1 MRRALIAAA
10 WIAITPVFFSAFA
23 ETAEQAAARQEAEDN
38 YRRMNARVDDLFAAI
53 ESMQKR
59 FNAMQDDVRKLS
71 EEVSRATDKAKD
83 PATQENLKQLAK
95 AIEEVDKKRVAD
107 RDKLL
112 DAFAGLEKN
121 IVSLGSG
128 SGKTKADAPKTT
140 KPPRVQSPKNGGTS
154 PTPAPPE
161 KGYEYTI
168 QEGDTLTRIA
178 IALNKQGMKLTTKQ
192 IIEANPAVKWDRLQI
207 GQKIFI
213 PAPSA

>member
-95 AIEEVDKKRVAD
+95 AIEEVDKKRVTD

-112 DAFAGLEKN
+112 DAFAGLEKT
-121 IVSLGSG
+121 IASS
-128 SGKTKADAPKTT
+128 STPKTNGNAPKAT
-140 KPPRVQSPKNGGTS
+140 KPRVQSPKNGGTS
-154 PTPAPPE
+154 PTPAAPE

-168 QEGDTLTRIA
+168 QEGDTLNRIA

-192 IIEANPAVKWDRLQI
+192 IIEANPTVNWNRLQI